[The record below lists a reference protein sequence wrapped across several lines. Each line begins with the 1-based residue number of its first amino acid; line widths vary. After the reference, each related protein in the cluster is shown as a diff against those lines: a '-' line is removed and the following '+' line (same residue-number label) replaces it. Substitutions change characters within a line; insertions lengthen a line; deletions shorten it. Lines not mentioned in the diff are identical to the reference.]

1 MQYGYA
7 EAMRWLVAMRKMP
20 MWPLFLPHVLEQA
33 NDAQGVKTV
42 QRSQVEFVVVT
53 WVVLLASTLSCA
65 AQQAAVSGVVRDS
78 GGVAQLGVLVQVMA
92 ADSSLVGR
100 AFTDLRGHYLVNNL
114 TPGQYQVRATGA
126 LFVPALRPNL
136 HLHSGARAI
145 VNLTMSTIFDTT
157 SWLPAERRKAD
168 ESADD
173 WKWALRSSANRPILR
188 LVEDGELVMVS
199 SSSTESS
206 KPSMRGKVTMASE
219 DGGFGGGGVH
229 NIITIDR
236 VLDDGAGV
244 VLRADTGAGRTQ
256 FGVGPSTEF
265 SAGYERKTGFAS
277 STRMVASG
285 QSHPEMISA
294 GNVGGLQ
301 TMEMATAQ
309 QTKLGDMVDLE
320 VGSAVYTVHTAE
332 YAMMAQPFL
341 RVMVEP
347 VAGWKVGYRMATSR
361 DIQGFSGLNAVQPE
375 IPVAAMSKG
384 KLRTEKGRHQEVSLG
399 RKVGRGQVQVAVY
412 RDVLQRVAV
421 AGGGS
426 LSASDMSSATAD
438 SVSRSN
444 GIIADS
450 TTDSFRLLAT
460 GYTAQGINLMATQ
473 PLGQHMWAAVE
484 YSTGSGLANGTAGT
498 ATLPSAVG
506 GLRECAAQ
514 SATVA
519 LKGTLDRSGTKIR
532 AVYRWQPHGLVT
544 PVDAYREFSD
554 QAFLSFRVWQ
564 PIRWEGVLP
573 PGLEA
578 SVDVTNLLAQGYQPF
593 ISSDGRTLFLAQSP
607 RTLQAGLSI
616 TF

>member
-1 MQYGYA
+1 
-7 EAMRWLVAMRKMP
+7 
-20 MWPLFLPHVLEQA
+20 
-33 NDAQGVKTV
+33 
-42 QRSQVEFVVVT
+42 
-53 WVVLLASTLSCA
+53 
-65 AQQAAVSGVVRDS
+65 
-78 GGVAQLGVLVQVMA
+78 
-92 ADSSLVGR
+92 
-100 AFTDLRGHYLVNNL
+100 
-114 TPGQYQVRATGA
+114 
-126 LFVPALRPNL
+126 
-136 HLHSGARAI
+136 
-145 VNLTMSTIFDTT
+145 MSTIFDTT

-199 SSSTESS
+199 SSATESS
-206 KPSMRGKVTMASE
+206 KPSLRGKVVMTSE
-219 DGGFGGGGVH
+219 GGFGGGGVH
-229 NIITIDR
+229 NVITIDR

-265 SAGYERKTGFAS
+265 SAGYERKTGFATS
-277 STRMVASG
+277 ARMVASA

-309 QTKLGDMVDLE
+309 QMKLGDMVDLE

-347 VAGWKVGYRMATSR
+347 ATGWKVGYRMATSR

-375 IPVAAMSKG
+375 IPVAAMSRG

-412 RDVLQRVAV
+412 RDSLQRIAV

-426 LSASDMSSATAD
+426 LSALDMSGATAD

-450 TTDSFRLLAT
+450 ATDSFRLLAT
-460 GYTAQGINLMATQ
+460 GYTAQGVNLMATQ
-473 PLGQHMWAAVE
+473 PLGHNMWAAVE
-484 YSTGSGLANGTAGT
+484 YSTGSGLANGVAGT
-498 ATLPSAVG
+498 ATLPSVVG
-506 GLRECAAQ
+506 GLHQCAAQ
-514 SATVA
+514 SAAVA

-532 AVYRWQPHGLVT
+532 AVYRWQPRELVT

-573 PGLEA
+573 PGLAA